1 LLSHVLNINALR
13 IRHNTNASHEPETSP
28 NASSNLPAS
37 LIAND
42 SDVHD
47 LVPPPMQMQWWEQQ
61 RREQ

>member
-1 LLSHVLNINALR
+1 M
-13 IRHNTNASHEPETSP
+13 HNTNPSHEPETSP

-37 LIAND
+37 IIANN

-47 LVPPPMQMQWWEQQ
+47 LVPLPMQMQWWEQR